1 MEKAVWH
8 TIVEPIVREHLTRKY
23 VPVDPLVY
31 KVTAVYW
38 LFQELVSNWKRGH
51 RLTLDQKA
59 KLLQL
64 LVWNF
69 ARLQQEAAYEFPRVE
84 TFPDD
89 EICCECLDNTGE
101 TVPHSVDVDD
111 INISQDTTEQ
121 IAELMLAC
129 KEFQQESFKKDE
141 GFL

>member
-8 TIVEPIVREHLTRKY
+8 TIVEPMVREHLTRKY
-23 VPVDPLVY
+23 VPIDPLVY

-69 ARLQQEAAYEFPRVE
+69 ARLQQEQAAYDEREFPE
-84 TFPDD
+84 D
-89 EICCECLDNTGE
+89 EICCECLDNAGE
-101 TVPHSVDVDD
+101 TVPYSVD
-111 INISQDTTEQ
+111 INISHDTTEQ
-121 IAELMLAC
+121 IAELVLAC
-129 KEFQQESFKKDE
+129 KEFQ
-141 GFL
+141 